1 MKRSGRLTRKTPLE
15 TRTALKRT
23 TALTASPLARSSL
36 HSAQPGHQSPATR
49 RRPKDTGPSKA
60 VTIAVLERDAYCCFV
75 CGGAL
80 WGERGYD
87 FSLQHR
93 RARGSGGSRRPDTNQ
108 PQNLISVC
116 GSATSP
122 GGCHSSIESRRS
134 WARENGWAIR
144 QSENP
149 LELPVLHWQMRL
161 IFLRAD
167 GSWSLRPIAEEANQ

>member
-1 MKRSGRLTRKTPLE
+1 MPDRKAPLKRS
-15 TRTALKRT
+15 TALSV
-23 TALTASPLARSSL
+23 SPLARSRL
-36 HSAQPGHQSPATR
+36 HADQRPSVKPAT

-60 VTIAVLERDAYCCFV
+60 VVIAVLERDGYCCFV

-80 WGERGYD
+80 WGERGFD

-108 PQNLISVC
+108 PQNLISLC

-122 GGCHSSIESRRS
+122 GGCHSSIESSRS

-144 QSENP
+144 QSDDP

-161 IFLRAD
+161 IFLHANGGY
-167 GSWSLRPIAEEANQ
+167 GSRPASDSTA